1 MLQGKISN
9 DRKIETSPSF
19 RKLLAIQE
27 RNISIQRES
36 KTGQLWLQFM
46 EMVGLVRQFIKAE
59 RTGNWKLHIQTV
71 IDMLP
76 LFAASGH
83 NNYLKSAHLYAQK
96 MIALRETNPNVEQQF
111 LSGLHVIR
119 RSDMFWAGLSADLV
133 IEEVFMRSMKTVGK
147 EKRKDNIVVVSLILL
162 QCYHRRIHEKY
173 RHY

>member
-76 LFAASGH
+76 YFAASGH

-96 MIALRETNPNVEQQF
+96 MFALRETNPNVE
-111 LSGLHVIR
+111 H
-119 RSDMFWAGLSADLV
+119 
-133 IEEVFMRSMKTVGK
+133 
-147 EKRKDNIVVVSLILL
+147 
-162 QCYHRRIHEKY
+162 
-173 RHY
+173 